1 MPLLVSSSLIV
12 QEDNPVGSRAP
23 RRADLSAPDIGGA
36 MPELPEVET
45 VRRGL
50 ALRISGRRILRAEL
64 RRPDLRRPFPPALAA
79 RLDGALIGALGRRGK
94 YILIELD
101 ADGLLLLHL
110 GMSGRVTASRA
121 ALPAAP
127 HDHVVLTLDDGTVI
141 RFNDPRRFGT
151 LDYVKRGEEDR
162 HPLLAGLGPEPL
174 EPGFDGGYL
183 AIKLA
188 GKLTPI
194 KAALLDQRV
203 VAGLGNIYVCEALFR
218 AGLSP
223 RRLAASIG
231 RGRAERLA
239 AAIRSVLAEAIAAGG
254 SSLRDYVQADGALG
268 YFQHQWAVY
277 GREGSPCP
285 GCDCAAGVRRIVQS
299 GRSTFFCAKRQR

>member
-1 MPLLVSSSLIV
+1 
-12 QEDNPVGSRAP
+12 
-23 RRADLSAPDIGGA
+23 

-50 ALRISGRRILRAEL
+50 ALRISGRRIVRAEL

-79 RLDGALIGALGRRGK
+79 RLEGAVIGGLGRRGK

-101 ADGLLLLHL
+101 ADGVLLLHL
-110 GMSGRVTASRA
+110 GMSGRVTTGSA
-121 ALPAAP
+121 ALPAAR

-141 RFNDPRRFGT
+141 RFNDPRRFG
-151 LDYVKRGEEDR
+151 LVDYLNRGETAR

-174 EPGFDGGYL
+174 GDEFDGRYL
-183 AIKLA
+183 VKALA

-194 KAALLDQRV
+194 KAALLDQRI

-231 RGRAERLA
+231 RGRADRLA
-239 AAIRSVLAEAIAAGG
+239 AAIRLVLTEAIAAGG
-254 SSLRDYVQADGALG
+254 SSLRNYVQADGALG
-268 YFQHQWAVY
+268 YFQHHWAVY
-277 GREGSPCP
+277 GREGEPCP
-285 GCDCAAGVRRIVQS
+285 GCDCAEGVRRIVQS

>member
-1 MPLLVSSSLIV
+1 
-12 QEDNPVGSRAP
+12 
-23 RRADLSAPDIGGA
+23 

-50 ALRISGRRILRAEL
+50 ALKMSGRRILQAEL

-79 RLDGALIGALGRRGK
+79 RLDGAQIGALRRRGK

-101 ADGLLLLHL
+101 SDGLLLLHL
-110 GMSGRVTASRA
+110 GMSGRVTAGSA
-121 ALPAAP
+121 ELPDTP
-127 HDHVVLTLDDGTVI
+127 HDHVVLRLDDGTVI
-141 RFNDPRRFGT
+141 RFNDPRRFGL
-151 LDYVKRGEEDR
+151 LDYVKRAEETK

-174 EPGFDGGYL
+174 EAEFDDAYL
-183 AIKLA
+183 STALA
-188 GKLTPI
+188 GKMTPV
-194 KAALLDQRV
+194 KSALLDQRI

-218 AGLSP
+218 SGISP

-231 RGRAERLA
+231 RERAQRLVA
-239 AAIRSVLAEAIAAGG
+239 GIRSVLTEAIEAGG

-268 YFQHQWAVY
+268 YFQHRWAVY
-277 GREGSPCP
+277 GHEGDPCP
-285 GCDCAAGVRRIVQS
+285 GCDCGGGVRRIVQS

>member
-1 MPLLVSSSLIV
+1 
-12 QEDNPVGSRAP
+12 
-23 RRADLSAPDIGGA
+23 

-64 RRPDLRRPFPPALAA
+64 RRSDLRRPFPPALAA

-110 GMSGRVTASRA
+110 GMSGRVTASRS

-141 RFNDPRRFGT
+141 RFNDARRFGT
-151 LDYVKRGEEDR
+151 LDYVKRGEEHQ

-174 EPGFDGGYL
+174 EPGFDGPYL
-183 AIKLA
+183 AAKLA

-218 AGLSP
+218 ARLSP
-223 RRLAASIG
+223 RRLARSIG
-231 RGRAERLA
+231 RGRAERLV
-239 AAIRSVLAEAIAAGG
+239 AAIRSVLTEAIAAGG
-254 SSLRDYVQADGALG
+254 SSLRDYVQADGELG
-268 YFQHQWAVY
+268 YFQHHWAVY
-277 GREGSPCP
+277 GHEGEPCP
-285 GCDCAAGVRRIVQS
+285 GCDCGVGVRRIVQS

>member
-1 MPLLVSSSLIV
+1 
-12 QEDNPVGSRAP
+12 
-23 RRADLSAPDIGGA
+23 

-50 ALRISGRRILRAEL
+50 ALKISGRRILRAEL

-94 YILIELD
+94 YLLIELD

-110 GMSGRVTASRA
+110 GMSGRVTAGHA
-121 ALPAAP
+121 ALPTAL
-127 HDHVVLTLDDGTVI
+127 HDHVVLTLDDETVV
-141 RFNDPRRFGT
+141 RFNDPRRFG
-151 LDYVKRGEEDR
+151 LIDYVRRDDAAQ

-174 EPGFDGGYL
+174 EPGFDGAYL
-183 AIKLA
+183 CAALA
-188 GKLTPI
+188 GKLTSI
-194 KAALLDQRV
+194 KAALLDQRL

-218 AGLSP
+218 ARLSP

-239 AAIRSVLAEAIAAGG
+239 AAIKSVLTEAIAAGG

-268 YFQHQWAVY
+268 YFQHHWAVY
-277 GREGSPCP
+277 GHEGGPCP
-285 GCDCAAGVRRIVQS
+285 DCDCYAGVRRIVQS

>member
-1 MPLLVSSSLIV
+1 MPYV
-12 QEDNPVGSRAP
+12 
-23 RRADLSAPDIGGA
+23 GGA

-50 ALRISGRRILRAEL
+50 ALTISGRRIVRAEL
-64 RRPDLRRPFPPALAA
+64 RRADLRRPFPPALAE
-79 RLDGALIGALGRRGK
+79 RLDGAAIGALWRRGK
-94 YILIELD
+94 YLLIELD

-110 GMSGRVTASRA
+110 GMSGRITAGRA

-127 HDHVVLTLDDGTVI
+127 HDHVVLTLDDGTVL
-141 RFNDPRRFGT
+141 RFNDPRRFG
-151 LDYVKRGEEDR
+151 LIDYLRRGEAAR

-174 EPGFDGGYL
+174 EASFDGGYL
-183 AIKLA
+183 AAALA
-188 GKLTPI
+188 RRLTSI

-218 AGLSP
+218 SGLSP
-223 RRLAASIG
+223 RRRAPSIG
-231 RGRAERLA
+231 RGRAGRLA
-239 AAIRSVLAEAIAAGG
+239 AAIKSVLIEAIAAGG

-268 YFQHQWAVY
+268 YFQHRWAVY
-277 GREGSPCP
+277 GREGEPCP
-285 GCDCAAGVRRIVQS
+285 GCDCAEGVRRIVQS